1 MAGYL
6 VLEGGGEF
14 GGLMAEV
21 DRRAID
27 LAGGPQA
34 AIRIVP
40 TAAAPDNN
48 HSRAGQNGVRWF
60 RQLGANDVAA
70 LPVIDRASAQD
81 PALAAEFARARLIF
95 LLGGFP
101 RYLGETLAGS
111 RCWGAIV
118 QAYQAGAV
126 IVGSSAGAMVL
137 CSHYYDP
144 GRQELCVGLGLVPD
158 SCVLPHHNTFGRT
171 WSGRLAT
178 LLPDATLIGIDE
190 QTGII
195 AEVGPSDRRDWRVY
209 GRGMATLYAAG
220 VPSVSAA
227 GAIVAL
233 PHRNGVG

>member
-1 MAGYL
+1 MAGFL

-34 AIRIVP
+34 AIRVVP

-48 HSRAGQNGVRWF
+48 HRRAGQNGVHWF
-60 RQLGANDVAA
+60 QQLGASDVAA

-81 PALAAEFARARLIF
+81 PALAAQLAQARLIF

-111 RCWGAIV
+111 RCWSAIV
-118 QAYQAGAV
+118 QAYEAGAV
-126 IVGSSAGAMVL
+126 VAGSSAGAMVL
-137 CSHYYDP
+137 CEHYYDP
-144 GRQELCVGLGLVPD
+144 GRQELCAGLGLVPN
-158 SCVLPHHNTFGRT
+158 SCVLPHHDTFGRA
-171 WSGRLAT
+171 WSGRLAS

-190 QTGII
+190 QTGMI
-195 AEVGPSDRRDWRVY
+195 AEVGPSERRDWRVY
-209 GRGMATLYAAG
+209 GRGMVTLYAAG
-220 VPSVSAA
+220 ASSLAA
-227 GAIVAL
+227 PGTTFAL
-233 PHRNGVG
+233 PRRRVS